1 MHEGRNQPTAKR
13 KASQRPLL
21 TSVSDPVQRN
31 QCYLEAGK
39 VGCAVGVMLG
49 LGLL

>member
-1 MHEGRNQPTAKR
+1 MYKGRNQTTAQR

-21 TSVSDPVQRN
+21 MSVHDPVQRN

-39 VGCAVGVMLG
+39 MGCAVGVSLG
-49 LGLL
+49 LGFV

>member
-1 MHEGRNQPTAKR
+1 MHKSRNQPTAQR

-21 TSVSDPVQRN
+21 RSIHDPVQRN

-39 VGCAVGVMLG
+39 VGYAVGVSLG
-49 LGLL
+49 LGLV